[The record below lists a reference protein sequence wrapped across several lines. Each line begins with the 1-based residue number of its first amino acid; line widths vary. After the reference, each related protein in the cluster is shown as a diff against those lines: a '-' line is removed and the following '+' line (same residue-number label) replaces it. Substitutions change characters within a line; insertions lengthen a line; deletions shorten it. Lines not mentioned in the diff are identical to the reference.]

1 MPAESNSIKNFRMSP
16 ITGIKLSVTGK
27 IGIKNCPAGWRD
39 ANQLPLTIKPYHMLQ
54 YNTKN

>member
-1 MPAESNSIKNFRMSP
+1 MSP